1 MKKAIVLGADNG
13 YMDKVET
20 TIKSVCAH
28 NDHIKFYVFN
38 DDLPSEWFRVM
49 NKRLKTIHSEIVNVK
64 ISDHSLRNYR
74 LAISYLSYAAYFR
87 YFIGEF
93 VEEERAIYLDS
104 DIIVTGSLDNLYNV
118 ALEEYMLAGVPD
130 YFDGDYTGDFNS
142 GMMVIPVTRW
152 KQEQVASQLL
162 ELTEQ
167 YHQTVFGDQGILN
180 ILFRGQ
186 WKKLNRLNNFM
197 VGMDTLAQSVND
209 RAWYDSALPEGVYP
223 LIIHYTGDKPWYHL
237 SNNRYRLTWW
247 FYYSVDWSDVLL
259 RTEITNRDLGA
270 LTVQE
275 PYHTAIFTNACEMEH
290 LEYLIQALPN
300 VHFHILAHTV
310 FASQVADLQRY
321 LNVTIYPCFNQYNFE
336 TVLERIDFYLDINH
350 FNEIMSIT
358 QEVHKLGK
366 PIYAFDNTSK
376 DQSGESH
383 VYPVQN
389 PEMMVEEIKSYL
401 ATLAD

>member
-1 MKKAIVLGADNG
+1 MNKVIALGADNG

-49 NKRLKTIHSEIVNVK
+49 NKRLGKINSQIVNAK
-64 ISDHSLRNYR
+64 ISDNNLQGYHLPT
-74 LAISYLSYAAYFR
+74 AHLSYAAYFR
-87 YFIGEF
+87 FFISKI
-93 VEEERAIYLDS
+93 VEEERVLYLDS
-104 DIIVTGSLDNLYNV
+104 DIIVDGSLTELFETDFDDSP
-118 ALEEYMLAGVPD
+118 LATVRD
-130 YFDGDYTGDFNS
+130 EVMWSNFNS
-142 GMMVIPVTRW
+142 GVMLINNKYWREHDIST
-152 KQEQVASQLL
+152 QLF
-162 ELTEQ
+162 ELADQ
-167 YHQTVFGDQGILN
+167 YHEDVFGDQGILN
-180 ILFRGQ
+180 RFFAGN
-186 WKKLNRLNNFM
+186 WKELEAKYNFM
-197 VGMDTLAQSVND
+197 VGTDSVDPQLQWRNWNE
-209 RAWYDSALPEGVYP
+209 RATADEKDVF
-223 LIIHYTGDKPWYHL
+223 IIHYTDAKPWLPTYK
-237 SNNRYRLTWW
+237 NRLGDRWW
-247 FYYSVDWSDVLL
+247 FYYALDWSDVLL

-300 VHFHILAHTV
+300 VHFHILAHTT
-310 FASQVADLQRY
+310 FASQVVDLQRY
-321 LNVTIYPCFNQYNFE
+321 LNVTIYPCFNRYNFE
-336 TVLERIDFYLDINH
+336 TVLEKIDFYLDINH

-401 ATLAD
+401 VTLTN

>member
-1 MKKAIVLGADNG
+1 MADQYHEYEYGDQGLLN
-13 YMDKVET
+13 
-20 TIKSVCAH
+20 
-28 NDHIKFYVFN
+28 
-38 DDLPSEWFRVM
+38 
-49 NKRLKTIHSEIVNVK
+49 
-64 ISDHSLRNYR
+64 
-74 LAISYLSYAAYFR
+74 R
-87 YFIGEF
+87 YFIG
-93 VEEERAIYLDS
+93 
-104 DIIVTGSLDNLYNV
+104 
-118 ALEEYMLAGVPD
+118 
-130 YFDGDYTGDFNS
+130 
-142 GMMVIPVTRW
+142 
-152 KQEQVASQLL
+152 
-162 ELTEQ
+162 
-167 YHQTVFGDQGILN
+167 
-180 ILFRGQ
+180 Q
-186 WKKLNRLNNFM
+186 WKELDMDYNFM
-197 VGMDTLAQSVND
+197 VGMDSVAASSPQSD
-209 RAWYDSALPEGVYP
+209 EWYIKAKQHKKVS
-223 LIIHYTGDKPWYHL
+223 IIHYTAGKPWQAVF
-237 SNNRYRLTWW
+237 NNRLGDRWW
-247 FYYSVDWSDVLL
+247 FYYALDWSDVLL
-259 RTEITNRDLGA
+259 RTEIINRDLGA

-310 FASQVADLQRY
+310 FASQVVDLQRY

-336 TVLERIDFYLDINH
+336 TVLEKIDFYLDINH

>member
-1 MKKAIVLGADNG
+1 MNKVIALGADNG

-20 TIKSVCAH
+20 TIKSVCVH
-28 NDHIKFYVFN
+28 NDNIKFYVFN

-49 NKRLKTIHSEIVNVK
+49 NKRLEKINSQIVNAK
-64 ISDHSLRNYR
+64 ISDNHLRKYHLPR
-74 LAISYLSYAAYFR
+74 PHLSYAAYFR
-87 YFIGEF
+87 FFIPEV
-93 VEEERAIYLDS
+93 VEEERVLYLDS
-104 DIIVTGSLDNLYNV
+104 DIVVDGNLTD
-118 ALEEYMLAGVPD
+118 LFETDLGDCPLAAVRD
-130 YFDGDYTGDFNS
+130 DLQQTNFNS
-142 GMMVIPVTRW
+142 GVMLINNKYWREHDIST
-152 KQEQVASQLL
+152 QLFEVAD
-162 ELTEQ
+162 Q
-167 YHQTVFGDQGILN
+167 YHEYEYGDQG
-180 ILFRGQ
+180 
-186 WKKLNRLNNFM
+186 
-197 VGMDTLAQSVND
+197 
-209 RAWYDSALPEGVYP
+209 
-223 LIIHYTGDKPWYHL
+223 
-237 SNNRYRLTWW
+237 
-247 FYYSVDWSDVLL
+247 LL
-259 RTEITNRDLGA
+259 NRDLGA

-310 FASQVADLQRY
+310 FASQVVDLQRY

-336 TVLERIDFYLDINH
+336 TVLEKIDFYLDINH